1 MSFRKS
7 WSASVV
13 ISVSAGSISASGSAS
28 SAVTTAI
35 CASSSAA

>member
-13 ISVSAGSISASGSAS
+13 ISVSAASTSAASGSAS

-35 CASSSAA
+35 